1 MKKHYDKIDW
11 ENLSRNPSA
20 IKLIE
25 RNLEKI
31 NWDIVSTN
39 KKAVNL
45 LKPRA
50 MDGYWMLNNLEYNP
64 EIFEIDYLTLQ
75 QRI

>member
-25 RNLEKI
+25 RNLEKV

-39 KKAVNL
+39 KKL
-45 LKPRA
+45 FI
-50 MDGYWMLNNLEYNP
+50 Y
-64 EIFEIDYLTLQ
+64 
-75 QRI
+75 